1 MKKAFNV
8 IFSVTDI
15 FTIIF
20 AAYYYLVPVLWIIPN
35 DIFLKLYYQSALSN
49 IFCSSYAVVYILM
62 MTVLNTVRAAFMLS
76 RRTVIMMCVTWGIVF
91 SAFFLMAFFSV

>member
-1 MKKAFNV
+1 MKKTV
-8 IFSVTDI
+8 DYLFSVIDI
-15 FTIIF
+15 SIIIF

-91 SAFFLMAFFSV
+91 SAILLAAFFI

>member
-35 DIFLKLYYQSALSN
+35 DIFLKLYYQSTLSK

-91 SAFFLMAFFSV
+91 SAILLAAFFI

>member
-35 DIFLKLYYQSALSN
+35 DIFLKLYYQTLSN

-91 SAFFLMAFFSV
+91 SAILLAAFFI